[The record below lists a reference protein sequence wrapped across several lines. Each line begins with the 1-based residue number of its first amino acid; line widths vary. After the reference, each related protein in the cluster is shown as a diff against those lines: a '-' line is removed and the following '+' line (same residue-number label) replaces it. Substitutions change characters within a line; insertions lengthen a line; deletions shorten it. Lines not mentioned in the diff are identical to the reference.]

1 MHAIDEIV
9 LCVLMVDLR
18 AIYVQAEGGEAYG
31 IAADVGKDCDNKR
44 IVDETMEKYGR
55 LDVSFINAG
64 VAELASFSEVS
75 TPQHELTH
83 MCTCAQRF
91 VSSSTCSHTSSS
103 STHCDSCR

>member
-83 MCTCAQRF
+83 MCTCAQKMC
-91 VSSSTCSHTSSS
+91 TI
-103 STHCDSCR
+103 